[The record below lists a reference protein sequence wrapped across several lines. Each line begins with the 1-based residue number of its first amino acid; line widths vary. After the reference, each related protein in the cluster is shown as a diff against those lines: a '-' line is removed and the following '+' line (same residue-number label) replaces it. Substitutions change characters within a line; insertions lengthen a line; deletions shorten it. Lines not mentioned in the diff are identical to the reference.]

1 MAVPGRLALAGRGA
15 RRRGLEPFKACA
27 TTSNTE
33 KVRVPMTTFRSFAP
47 AALAAFVLACACS
60 KQASTSAAA
69 PASGG
74 PSNPDRVVAT
84 FNGGKITA
92 GELEKEAR
100 PQLAELENKMFQA
113 RKQVLEQM
121 AMERIVKAEATK
133 AGLSEQDY
141 VKKRIDE
148 VPVQQPSE
156 AQERQFFETLKRNG
170 QIPPEATFESLQER
184 IGAALVNQQR
194 QGAMQKMVA
203 DLQKQANLK
212 FDLPQPRVQVAADGP
227 ARGPKD
233 APVTIVEFSDFECP
247 YCGAAH
253 DTVEQ
258 VMSTYAGKVRLV
270 YRQFPL
276 SFHPHAAKAAEASLC
291 AADQGKFWEYHDV
304 LFKNQKKLEP
314 MELKAHASEVG
325 IDPQKFGQCLDSGDK
340 KKAVD
345 ADQQA
350 GLQAG
355 VGGTPAFFI
364 NGIFLN
370 GAQPIDEFKKV
381 IDGELASR

>member
-1 MAVPGRLALAGRGA
+1 
-15 RRRGLEPFKACA
+15 
-27 TTSNTE
+27 
-33 KVRVPMTTFRSFAP
+33 MTLPRSLAP
-47 AALAAFVLACACS
+47 AALAAFALACACS
-60 KQASTSAAA
+60 KPATTAVSSG
-69 PASGG
+69 ASGTTA
-74 PSNPDRVVAT
+74 PDKVVAT
-84 FNGGKITA
+84 YNGGKITA
-92 GELEKEAR
+92 AELEKEAR
-100 PQLAELENKMFQA
+100 PRIADLENKMYEA
-113 RKQVLEQM
+113 RKQTLEQM
-121 AMERIVKAEATK
+121 AMERIVKAEAQK
-133 AGLSEQDY
+133 AGFSGPNAEQDY
-141 VKKRIDE
+141 IRKKVE
-148 VPVQQPSE
+148 EAPVQPPTE
-156 AQERQFFETLKRNG
+156 AQERQFYDRLKSAG
-170 QIPPEATFESLQER
+170 QIPPEATFDSLKDR

-194 QGAMQKMVA
+194 QAQMQKVIG

-212 FDLPQPRVQVAADGP
+212 MDLPQPRVQVAAEGP

-258 VMSTYAGKVRLV
+258 VMNTYAGKVRLV

-291 AADQGKFWEYHDV
+291 AADQGKFWEYHEA
-304 LFKNQKKLEP
+304 LFKNQKKLDLP
-314 MELKAHASEVG
+314 DLKAHAGEVG
-325 IDPQKFGQCLDSGDK
+325 LDTQKFGQCLDSGDK

-350 GLQAG
+350 GLAAG

-381 IDGELASR
+381 IDGELASK

>member
-1 MAVPGRLALAGRGA
+1 MNV
-15 RRRGLEPFKACA
+15 
-27 TTSNTE
+27 S
-33 KVRVPMTTFRSFAP
+33 RSIAP
-47 AALAAFVLACACS
+47 AALAAFLLACACS
-60 KQASTSAAA
+60 KQAST
-69 PASGG
+69 ASSTSG
-74 PSNPDRVVAT
+74 STAPDRVVAT
-84 FNGGKITA
+84 FNGGKVTA
-92 GELEKEAR
+92 AELEKEAR
-100 PQLAELENKMFQA
+100 PQLAELENKMFQTK
-113 RKQVLEQM
+113 RQVLEQM
-121 AMERIVKAEATK
+121 AMERIVKAEAAK
-133 AGLSEQDY
+133 ANLSDQDY
-141 VKKRIDE
+141 IRKRIDE
-148 VPVQQPSE
+148 APVQPPTE
-156 AQERQFFETLKRNG
+156 AQERQFYERLKSGG
-170 QIPPEATFESLQER
+170 QIPPDATFESLKDR
-184 IGAALVNQQR
+184 IAQALVNQQR
-194 QGAMQKMVA
+194 QTQMQKVVQE
-203 DLQKQANLK
+203 LQKQANLK
-212 FDLPQPRVQVAADGP
+212 IDLPQPRVQVAAEGP

-233 APVTIVEFSDFECP
+233 APITIVEFSDFECP

-314 MELKAHASEVG
+314 TDLKAHATEVG
-325 IDPQKFGQCLDSGDK
+325 IDSQKFGQCLDSGDK

-381 IDGELASR
+381 IDGELASK

>member
-1 MAVPGRLALAGRGA
+1 MNL
-15 RRRGLEPFKACA
+15 
-27 TTSNTE
+27 S
-33 KVRVPMTTFRSFAP
+33 RSLAP
-47 AALAAFVLACACS
+47 AALAAFALACACS
-60 KQASTSAAA
+60 KPAATASTSG
-69 PASGG
+69 ASG
-74 PSNPDRVVAT
+74 PTAPDKVVAT

-92 GELEKEAR
+92 GELEKEVK
-100 PQLAELENKMFQA
+100 PQIAELENKMYQA
-113 RKQVLEQM
+113 RKQTLEQM
-121 AMERIVKAEATK
+121 AMERIVKAEAAK
-133 AGLSEQDY
+133 AGLSDQDY
-141 VKKRIDE
+141 IRKRVESAPVK
-148 VPVQQPSE
+148 QPTE
-156 AQERQFFETLKRNG
+156 AEERQFYDRLKSGG
-170 QIPPEATFESLQER
+170 QIPPEATFDSLKDR
-184 IGAALVNQQR
+184 IGQVLVNQQR
-194 QGAMQKMVA
+194 QAQMQQVIGE
-203 DLQKQANLK
+203 LQKQANLK
-212 FDLPQPRVQVAADGP
+212 LDLPQPRVQVAADGP

-258 VMSTYAGKVRLV
+258 VMNTYAGKVRLV

-291 AADQGKFWEYHDV
+291 AADQGKFWEFHDV

-314 MELKAHASEVG
+314 ADLKAHASEVG
-325 IDPQKFGQCLDSGDK
+325 MDAQKFSQCLDSGEK

-350 GLQAG
+350 GLAAG

-364 NGIFLN
+364 NGVFLN

-381 IDGELASR
+381 IDGELASK

>member
-1 MAVPGRLALAGRGA
+1 MNVSR
-15 RRRGLEPFKACA
+15 F
-27 TTSNTE
+27 
-33 KVRVPMTTFRSFAP
+33 FAP
-47 AALAAFVLACACS
+47 AALAAFALACACT
-60 KQASTSAAA
+60 KPAATASSAPGATGATA
-69 PASGG
+69 P
-74 PSNPDRVVAT
+74 DKVVAT
-84 FNGGKITA
+84 FNGGQITA
-92 GELEKEAR
+92 GELEKEVR
-100 PQLAELENKMFQA
+100 PQIADLENKMYQA
-113 RKQVLEQM
+113 RKQTLEQM
-121 AMERIVKAEATK
+121 AMEKIVKAEATK
-133 AGLSEQDY
+133 AGLSEQDWMR
-141 VKKRIDE
+141 KRVE
-148 VPVQQPSE
+148 SAPVQPPTE
-156 AQERQFFETLKRNG
+156 AQERQFYDRLKSGG
-170 QIPPEATFESLQER
+170 QIPPDTTFESIKDR
-184 IGAALVNQQR
+184 IGQALVNQQR
-194 QGAMQKMVA
+194 QSQVQQVVA
-203 DLQKQANLK
+203 ELQKQANLK
-212 FDLPQPRVQVAADGP
+212 LDLPQPRIQVAAEGP

-233 APVTIVEFSDFECP
+233 AKITIVEFSDFECP

-258 VMSTYAGKVRLV
+258 VMTTYAGKVRLV

-314 MELKAHASEVG
+314 THASEVG
-325 IDPQKFGQCLDSGDK
+325 LDGQKFGQCLDSGDK

-350 GLQAG
+350 GLAAG

-381 IDGELASR
+381 IDAELASK

>member
-1 MAVPGRLALAGRGA
+1 MNVSR
-15 RRRGLEPFKACA
+15 F
-27 TTSNTE
+27 
-33 KVRVPMTTFRSFAP
+33 FAP
-47 AALAAFVLACACS
+47 AALAAFALACACT
-60 KQASTSAAA
+60 KPAATASSAPGATGATA
-69 PASGG
+69 P
-74 PSNPDRVVAT
+74 DKVVAT
-84 FNGGKITA
+84 FKGGQITA
-92 GELEKEAR
+92 GELEKEVR
-100 PQLAELENKMFQA
+100 PQIADLENKMYQA
-113 RKQVLEQM
+113 RKQTLEQM

-133 AGLSEQDY
+133 AGLSEQDWMR
-141 VKKRIDE
+141 KRVE
-148 VPVQQPSE
+148 SAPVQPPTE
-156 AQERQFFETLKRNG
+156 AQERQFYDRLKSGG
-170 QIPPEATFESLQER
+170 QIPPDTTFESIKDR
-184 IGAALVNQQR
+184 IGQALVNQQR
-194 QGAMQKMVA
+194 QSQVQQVVA
-203 DLQKQANLK
+203 ELQKQANLK
-212 FDLPQPRVQVAADGP
+212 LDLPQPRIQVAAEGP

-233 APVTIVEFSDFECP
+233 AKVTIVEFSDFECP
-247 YCGAAH
+247 YCGSAH

-258 VMSTYAGKVRLV
+258 VMNSYAGKVRLV

-314 MELKAHASEVG
+314 TELKAHASEVG
-325 IDPQKFGQCLDSGDK
+325 LDGQKFGQCLDSGDK

-350 GLQAG
+350 GLAAG

-381 IDGELASR
+381 IDAELASK

>member
-1 MAVPGRLALAGRGA
+1 
-15 RRRGLEPFKACA
+15 
-27 TTSNTE
+27 
-33 KVRVPMTTFRSFAP
+33 MTTFRSFAP

-60 KQASTSAAA
+60 KQASTSTAAS
-69 PASGG
+69 ASGG

-84 FNGGKITA
+84 YNGGKITA

-121 AMERIVKAEATK
+121 AMERIVKAEASK

-170 QIPPEATFESLQER
+170 QIPPDASFESLQER

-194 QGAMQKMVA
+194 QAAMQKMVQ

-247 YCGAAH
+247 YCGQAH

-258 VMSTYAGKVRLV
+258 VMNTYAGKVRLV

-276 SFHPHAAKAAEASLC
+276 SFHPHAAKAAEAALC

-314 MELKAHASEVG
+314 VDLKAHASEVG
-325 IDPQKFGQCLDSGDK
+325 MDAQKFGQCLDSGDK

-350 GLQAG
+350 GLAAG

>member
-1 MAVPGRLALAGRGA
+1 MSIA
-15 RRRGLEPFKACA
+15 
-27 TTSNTE
+27 E
-33 KVRVPMTTFRSFAP
+33 KVRVPMNFSRFFAP
-47 AALAAFVLACACS
+47 AALAAFALACACS
-60 KQASTSAAA
+60 KPAATASSTVGAAGAIA
-69 PASGG
+69 P
-74 PSNPDRVVAT
+74 DKVVAT
-84 FNGGKITA
+84 YNGGQITA
-92 GELEKEAR
+92 GELEKEVR
-100 PQLAELENKMFQA
+100 PQIADLENKMYQA
-113 RKQVLEQM
+113 RKQTLERM

-133 AGLSEQDY
+133 AGFSGASAEEDY
-141 VKKRIDE
+141 IRKRVE
-148 VPVQQPSE
+148 SSPVTPPTE
-156 AQERQFFETLKRNG
+156 AQERQFYDRLKSGG
-170 QIPPEATFESLQER
+170 QIPPDATFESLKDR
-184 IGAALVNQQR
+184 IGQALMNQQR
-194 QGAMQKMVA
+194 QAQMQVIIGE
-203 DLQKQANLK
+203 LQKQANLK
-212 FDLPQPRVQVAADGP
+212 TDLPQPRIQVAAEGP

-233 APVTIVEFSDFECP
+233 AKVTIVEFSDFECP
-247 YCGAAH
+247 YCGQAH

-258 VMSTYAGKVRLV
+258 VMNTYAGKVRLV

-314 MELKAHASEVG
+314 ADLKSHATEVG
-325 IDPQKFGQCLDSGDK
+325 MDAQKFGQCLDSGDK

-350 GLQAG
+350 GLAAG

-381 IDGELASR
+381 IDGELASK

>member
-1 MAVPGRLALAGRGA
+1 MNVL
-15 RRRGLEPFKACA
+15 
-27 TTSNTE
+27 
-33 KVRVPMTTFRSFAP
+33 RSFAP
-47 AALAAFVLACACS
+47 AALAAFVLACACT
-60 KQASTSAAA
+60 KQASTATA
-69 PASGG
+69 ASGG
-74 PSNPDRVVAT
+74 VAPDKVVAT
-84 FNGGKITA
+84 YNGGKITA

-100 PQLAELENKMFQA
+100 PQIAELENKMFQT

-121 AMERIVKAEATK
+121 AVERIVKAEAAK
-133 AGLSEQDY
+133 ASLSEQDY
-141 VKKRIDE
+141 IRKRVE
-148 VPVQQPSE
+148 EAPVQPPTE
-156 AQERQFFETLKRNG
+156 AQERQFYDRLKSGG
-170 QIPPEATFESLQER
+170 QIPPDATFESLKER
-184 IGAALVNQQR
+184 IGQALVNQQR
-194 QGAMQKMVA
+194 QGQMQKVIA
-203 DLQKQANLK
+203 ELQKQANLK
-212 FDLPQPRVQVAADGP
+212 IDLPQPRVQVAAEGP

-258 VMSTYAGKVRLV
+258 VMNTYAGKVRLV

-304 LFKNQKKLEP
+304 LFKDQKKLEP
-314 MELKAHASEVG
+314 TDLKAHASEVG
-325 IDPQKFGQCLDSGDK
+325 MDAQKFGQCLDSGEK

-345 ADQQA
+345 ADQAA

-370 GAQPIDEFKKV
+370 GAQPLDEFKKV

>member
-1 MAVPGRLALAGRGA
+1 MNMSRIL
-15 RRRGLEPFKACA
+15 
-27 TTSNTE
+27 
-33 KVRVPMTTFRSFAP
+33 AP
-47 AALAAFVLACACS
+47 AALAAFTLACACS
-60 KQASTSAAA
+60 KQATSAAPSA
-69 PASGG
+69 GG
-74 PSNPDRVVAT
+74 TAPDRVVAT

-92 GELEKEAR
+92 GELETQAR
-100 PQLAELENKMFQA
+100 PQIAELENKMYQA
-113 RKQVLEQM
+113 KRQALEQM
-121 AMERIVKAEATK
+121 AMEKIVKAEADK

-141 VKKRIDE
+141 IKKKLDE
-148 VPVQQPSE
+148 VPVQQPTE
-156 AQERQFFETLKRNG
+156 AQERQFYERLKSGG
-170 QIPPEATFESLQER
+170 QIPPEATFESLKDR
-184 IGAALVNQQR
+184 IGQALVNQQR
-194 QGAMQKMVA
+194 QGQMQKIVQ

-212 FDLPQPRVQVAADGP
+212 IDLPQPRVQVAADGP

-258 VMSTYAGKVRLV
+258 VMNTYAGKVRLV

-291 AADQGKFWEYHDV
+291 ALDQGKFWEYHDV

-314 MELKAHASEVG
+314 TDLKAHATEVG
-325 IDPQKFGQCLDSGDK
+325 MDGQKFGQCLDSGEK

>member
-1 MAVPGRLALAGRGA
+1 MNV
-15 RRRGLEPFKACA
+15 
-27 TTSNTE
+27 S
-33 KVRVPMTTFRSFAP
+33 RSIAP
-47 AALAAFVLACACS
+47 AALAAFLLACACS
-60 KQASTSAAA
+60 KQAST
-69 PASGG
+69 ASSTSG
-74 PSNPDRVVAT
+74 STAPDRVVAT
-84 FNGGKITA
+84 FNGGKVTA

-100 PQLAELENKMFQA
+100 PQLAELENKMFQTK
-113 RKQVLEQM
+113 RQVLEQM
-121 AMERIVKAEATK
+121 AMERIVKAEAAK
-133 AGLSEQDY
+133 ANLSDQDY
-141 VKKRIDE
+141 IRKRIDE
-148 VPVQQPSE
+148 APVQPPTE
-156 AQERQFFETLKRNG
+156 AQERQFYERLKSGG
-170 QIPPEATFESLQER
+170 QIPPDATFESLKDR
-184 IGAALVNQQR
+184 IAQALVNQQR
-194 QGAMQKMVA
+194 QTQMQKVVQE
-203 DLQKQANLK
+203 LQKQANLK
-212 FDLPQPRVQVAADGP
+212 IDLPQPRVQVAAEGP

-233 APVTIVEFSDFECP
+233 APITIVEFSDFECP

-314 MELKAHASEVG
+314 TDLKAHATEVG
-325 IDPQKFGQCLDSGDK
+325 IDSQKFGQCLDSGDK

-381 IDGELASR
+381 IDGELASK

>member
-1 MAVPGRLALAGRGA
+1 MNVL
-15 RRRGLEPFKACA
+15 
-27 TTSNTE
+27 
-33 KVRVPMTTFRSFAP
+33 RSFAP

-60 KQASTSAAA
+60 KPAATASSSSAA
-69 PASGG
+69 GG
-74 PSNPDRVVAT
+74 GTAPDRVVAT
-84 FNGGKITA
+84 YNGGKITA

-100 PQLAELENKMFQA
+100 PQIAELENKMYQA
-113 RKQVLEQM
+113 RKQTLEQM
-121 AMERIVKAEATK
+121 AMERIVKAEAAK
-133 AGLSEQDY
+133 ANLSEQDY
-141 VKKRIDE
+141 IRKRVE
-148 VPVQQPSE
+148 EAPVQQPTE
-156 AQERQFFETLKRNG
+156 AQERQFYDRLKSGG
-170 QIPPEATFESLQER
+170 QIPPDASFESLKDR
-184 IGAALVNQQR
+184 ISQALVNQQR
-194 QGAMQKMVA
+194 QAQMQKVVGE
-203 DLQKQANLK
+203 LQKQANLK
-212 FDLPQPRVQVAADGP
+212 LDLPQPRVQVAAEGP

-258 VMSTYAGKVRLV
+258 VMSTYPGKVRLV

-304 LFKNQKKLEP
+304 LFKNQKKLDP
-314 MELKAHASEVG
+314 TDLKAHASEVG
-325 IDPQKFGQCLDSGDK
+325 LDGQKFGQCLDSGDK
-340 KKAVD
+340 KKTVD

-350 GLQAG
+350 GLSAG

-370 GAQPIDEFKKV
+370 GAQPVDEFKKV
-381 IDGELASR
+381 IDGELASK

>member
-1 MAVPGRLALAGRGA
+1 MNV
-15 RRRGLEPFKACA
+15 
-27 TTSNTE
+27 
-33 KVRVPMTTFRSFAP
+33 FRSLSP
-47 AALAAFVLACACS
+47 AALAAFALACACS
-60 KQASTSAAA
+60 KPATTASTPGAA
-69 PASGG
+69 GG
-74 PSNPDRVVAT
+74 IAPDRVVAT
-84 FNGGKITA
+84 YNGGKITA

-100 PQLAELENKMFQA
+100 PQIADLENKMFQA
-113 RKQVLEQM
+113 RKQALEQM
-121 AMERIVKAEATK
+121 AMERIVKAEAEK

-141 VKKRIDE
+141 IRKRVE
-148 VPVQQPSE
+148 EAPVLPPTE
-156 AQERQFFETLKRNG
+156 AQERQFYDRLKSGG
-170 QIPPEATFESLQER
+170 QIPPDATFESLKDR
-184 IGAALVNQQR
+184 IGQALVNQQR
-194 QGAMQKMVA
+194 QAQMQKVIG

-212 FDLPQPRVQVAADGP
+212 MDLPQPRVLVAAEGP
-227 ARGPKD
+227 TRGPKD

-258 VMSTYAGKVRLV
+258 VMSAYAGKVRLV

-314 MELKAHASEVG
+314 TELKAHATEVG
-325 IDPQKFGQCLDSGDK
+325 LDAQKFGQCLDSGDK

-350 GLQAG
+350 GLAAG

-381 IDGELASR
+381 IDGELASK

>member
-1 MAVPGRLALAGRGA
+1 MNISRIL
-15 RRRGLEPFKACA
+15 
-27 TTSNTE
+27 
-33 KVRVPMTTFRSFAP
+33 AP
-47 AALAAFVLACACS
+47 AALAAFALACACS
-60 KQASTSAAA
+60 KQATSAGSSTGGAA
-69 PASGG
+69 GG
-74 PSNPDRVVAT
+74 TAPDRVVAT

-92 GELEKEAR
+92 GELETQAR
-100 PQLAELENKMFQA
+100 PQIAELENKMYQA
-113 RKQVLEQM
+113 KRQALEQM
-121 AMERIVKAEATK
+121 AMEKIVKAEADK

-141 VKKRIDE
+141 IKKKLDE
-148 VPVQQPSE
+148 APVQQPTE
-156 AQERQFFETLKRNG
+156 AQERQFYERLKSGG
-170 QIPPEATFESLQER
+170 QIPPEATFESLKDR
-184 IGAALVNQQR
+184 IGQALVNQQR
-194 QGAMQKMVA
+194 QGQMQKIVQ

-212 FDLPQPRVQVAADGP
+212 IDLPQPRVQVAADGP

-253 DTVEQ
+253 DTVDQ
-258 VMSTYAGKVRLV
+258 VMNTYAGKVRLV

-291 AADQGKFWEYHDV
+291 ALDQGKFWEYHDA

-314 MELKAHASEVG
+314 ADLKASATAVG
-325 IDPQKFGQCLDSGDK
+325 MDGQKFGQCLDSGEK

>member
-1 MAVPGRLALAGRGA
+1 MNV
-15 RRRGLEPFKACA
+15 
-27 TTSNTE
+27 
-33 KVRVPMTTFRSFAP
+33 FRSLAP
-47 AALAAFVLACACS
+47 AALAALVLACACS
-60 KQASTSAAA
+60 KQASTATSTSPTAAIA
-69 PASGG
+69 
-74 PSNPDRVVAT
+74 PDRVVAT
-84 FNGGKITA
+84 YNGGKITA
-92 GELEKEAR
+92 AELEKEAR
-100 PQLAELENKMFQA
+100 PQMAELENKMFQT

-121 AMERIVKAEATK
+121 AMERIVKAEAAK
-133 AGLSEQDY
+133 AGMAEQDWI
-141 VKKRIDE
+141 KKKVE
-148 VPVQQPSE
+148 ESPVQQPTE
-156 AQERQFFETLKRNG
+156 AQERQFYDRLKSGG
-170 QIPPEATFESLQER
+170 QIPPDATFESLKDR
-184 IGAALVNQQR
+184 IAQALVNQQR
-194 QGAMQKMVA
+194 QGQMQKLVTE
-203 DLQKQANLK
+203 LQKQANLK
-212 FDLPQPRVQVAADGP
+212 IDLPQPRVQVAAEGP

-258 VMSTYAGKVRLV
+258 VMSAYAGKVRLV

-276 SFHPHAAKAAEASLC
+276 SFHPHAEKAAEASLC

-314 MELKAHASEVG
+314 TDLKAHASEVG
-325 IDPQKFGQCLDSGDK
+325 IDAQKFGQCLDSGDK

-350 GLQAG
+350 GLAAG

-381 IDGELASR
+381 IDGELASK

>member
-1 MAVPGRLALAGRGA
+1 MNVSR
-15 RRRGLEPFKACA
+15 F
-27 TTSNTE
+27 
-33 KVRVPMTTFRSFAP
+33 FAP
-47 AALAAFVLACACS
+47 AALAAFALACACT
-60 KQASTSAAA
+60 KPAATASSAPGATGATA
-69 PASGG
+69 P
-74 PSNPDRVVAT
+74 DKVVAT
-84 FNGGKITA
+84 FNGGQITA
-92 GELEKEAR
+92 GELEKEVR
-100 PQLAELENKMFQA
+100 PQIADLENKMYQA
-113 RKQVLEQM
+113 RKQTLEQM
-121 AMERIVKAEATK
+121 AMEKIVKAEATK
-133 AGLSEQDY
+133 AGLSEQDWMR
-141 VKKRIDE
+141 KRVE
-148 VPVQQPSE
+148 SAPVQPPTE
-156 AQERQFFETLKRNG
+156 AQERQFYDRLKSGG
-170 QIPPEATFESLQER
+170 QIPPDTTFESIKDR
-184 IGAALVNQQR
+184 IGQGLVNQQR
-194 QGAMQKMVA
+194 QSQVQQVVTE
-203 DLQKQANLK
+203 LQKQANLK
-212 FDLPQPRVQVAADGP
+212 LDLPQPRIQVAAEGP

-233 APVTIVEFSDFECP
+233 AKITIVEFSDFECP

-258 VMSTYAGKVRLV
+258 VMTTYAGKVRLV

-314 MELKAHASEVG
+314 TELKAHASEVG
-325 IDPQKFGQCLDSGDK
+325 LDGQKFGQCLDSGDK

-350 GLQAG
+350 GLAAG

-381 IDGELASR
+381 IDAELASK

>member
-1 MAVPGRLALAGRGA
+1 MNV
-15 RRRGLEPFKACA
+15 
-27 TTSNTE
+27 S
-33 KVRVPMTTFRSFAP
+33 RSIAP
-47 AALAAFVLACACS
+47 AALAAFLLACACS
-60 KQASTSAAA
+60 KQAST
-69 PASGG
+69 ASSTSG
-74 PSNPDRVVAT
+74 PTAPDRVVAT
-84 FNGGKITA
+84 FNGGKVTA

-100 PQLAELENKMFQA
+100 PQLAELENKMFQT
-113 RKQVLEQM
+113 RRQVLEQM
-121 AMERIVKAEATK
+121 AMERIVKAEAAK
-133 AGLSEQDY
+133 ANLSDQDY
-141 VKKRIDE
+141 IRKRIDE
-148 VPVQQPSE
+148 APVQPPTE
-156 AQERQFFETLKRNG
+156 AQERQFYERLKSGG
-170 QIPPEATFESLQER
+170 QIPPDATFESLKDR
-184 IGAALVNQQR
+184 IAQALVNQQR
-194 QGAMQKMVA
+194 QTQMQKVVQE
-203 DLQKQANLK
+203 LQKQANLK
-212 FDLPQPRVQVAADGP
+212 IDLPQPRVQVAAEGP

-304 LFKNQKKLEP
+304 LFKNQKKLDP
-314 MELKAHASEVG
+314 TDLKAHATEVG
-325 IDPQKFGQCLDSGDK
+325 IDSQKFGQCLDSGDK

-370 GAQPIDEFKKV
+370 GAQPIDEFKKI
-381 IDGELASR
+381 IDGELASK

>member
-1 MAVPGRLALAGRGA
+1 MNMSRIL
-15 RRRGLEPFKACA
+15 
-27 TTSNTE
+27 
-33 KVRVPMTTFRSFAP
+33 AP
-47 AALAAFVLACACS
+47 AALAVFALACACS
-60 KQASTSAAA
+60 KQATSAA
-69 PASGG
+69 
-74 PSNPDRVVAT
+74 PSTGATAPDRVVAT
-84 FNGGKITA
+84 YNGGKITA
-92 GELEKEAR
+92 GELETQVR
-100 PQLAELENKMFQA
+100 PQIAELENKMFQA
-113 RKQVLEQM
+113 KRQALEQM
-121 AMERIVKAEATK
+121 AMEKIVKAEADK

-141 VKKRIDE
+141 IKKKLDE
-148 VPVQQPSE
+148 VPVQQPTE
-156 AQERQFFETLKRNG
+156 AQERQFYERLKSGG
-170 QIPPEATFESLQER
+170 QIPPEATFESLKDR
-184 IGAALVNQQR
+184 IGQALVNQQR
-194 QGAMQKMVA
+194 QGQMQKIVQ

-212 FDLPQPRVQVAADGP
+212 IDLPQPRVQVAAEGP

-258 VMSTYAGKVRLV
+258 VMNTYAGKVRLV

-291 AADQGKFWEYHDV
+291 ALDQGKFWEYHDV

-314 MELKAHASEVG
+314 ADLKASATEVG
-325 IDPQKFGQCLDSGDK
+325 MDGQKFGQCLDSGEK

-370 GAQPIDEFKKV
+370 GAQPIDEFKRV
-381 IDGELASR
+381 IDAELASR